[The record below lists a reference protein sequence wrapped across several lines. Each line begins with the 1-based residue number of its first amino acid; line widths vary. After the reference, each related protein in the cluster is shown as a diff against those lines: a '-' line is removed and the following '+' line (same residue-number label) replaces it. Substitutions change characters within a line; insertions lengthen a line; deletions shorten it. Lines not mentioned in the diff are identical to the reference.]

1 MKKFYSII
9 LLVGFAVFVI
19 FGCSKSGDV
28 KDKPE
33 STTCPEKITMKV
45 ASKNGGYPAEPID
58 WSNIKC
64 AKAIWNF
71 AGLGGDSKALTVYLS
86 NAEFSFDQLK
96 SQSSIELPAGQG
108 IVTLIFANG
117 QKNASVGVYKTTPN
131 YADPFSVI
139 AGIYVKGRVTV
150 QFDSYKTTGTA
161 EITELTAD
169 KACGKFSLKDNWS
182 DISGSFS
189 AEIAK

>member
-9 LLVGFAVFVI
+9 LILGFSAFVFS
-19 FGCSKSGDV
+19 GCSKSGDS
-28 KDKPE
+28 KEKPE
-33 STTCPEKITMKV
+33 NTACPEKTTMKV

-64 AKAIWNF
+64 AKASWNF
-71 AGLGGDSKALTVYLS
+71 AGYGGDAKALTVYLS
-86 NAEFSFDQLK
+86 NTEFTFDQLK
-96 SQSSIELPAGQG
+96 GHSGIELPAGQG
-108 IVTLIFANG
+108 IVTLIFSNG
-117 QKNASVGVYKTTPN
+117 QKNASAGVYKTTPN

-139 AGIYVKGRVTV
+139 AGIYVKGRTTV

-169 KACGKFSLKDNWS
+169 KVCGKFSLKDNWS
-182 DISGSFS
+182 DISGSFT